1 MTLILELPREIE
13 EEIERRAMLESL
25 SPSQVAI
32 ELLAHA
38 TRIAPQSPKYLQSR
52 GLLAGY
58 KNGPSSA
65 NITRDR
71 REEVMRELG
80 EIE

>member
-1 MTLILELPREIE
+1 MTLVLELPKELQ
-13 EEIERRAMLESL
+13 EEIERRAMLDSL

-32 ELLAHA
+32 ELLAQA
-38 TRIAPQSPKYLQSR
+38 TKMAPKPKYLQSH
-52 GLLAGY
+52 GMLARY